1 MIKKIIIFFG
11 FLSLLSCSNIELVLK
26 EDSAQNIFKNRTALI
41 VGELKQESFY
51 EELLAFFGNNK
62 DGDYILVVSFS
73 ENKENRL
80 VKKNQVAEKIDY
92 ELNINYELF
101 YKNRNCKI
109 HNKNIVSK
117 FSFVP
122 KSFGY
127 NFGADR
133 SLEKLYKNSIKNN
146 IKNFYL
152 STPINNN
159 CI

>member
-1 MIKKIIIFFG
+1 M
-11 FLSLLSCSNIELVLK
+11 
-26 EDSAQNIFKNRTALI
+26 
-41 VGELKQESFY
+41 
-51 EELLAFFGNNK
+51 AFFGNNK
-62 DGDYILVVSFS
+62 DGDYILNASLS
-73 ENKENRL
+73 ESKENRL

-92 ELNINYELF
+92 ELNIDYELF

-109 HNKNIVSK
+109 HNKNVVSK

-133 SLEKLYKNSIKNN
+133 SLEKLYKISLRKN
-146 IKNFYL
+146 IKNFYA
-152 STPINNN
+152 SAPTNNN